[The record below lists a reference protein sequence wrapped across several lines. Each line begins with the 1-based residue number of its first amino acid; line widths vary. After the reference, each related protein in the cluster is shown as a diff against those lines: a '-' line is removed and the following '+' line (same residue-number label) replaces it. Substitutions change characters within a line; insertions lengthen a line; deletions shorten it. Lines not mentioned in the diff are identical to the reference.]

1 MKSFNYKQTP
11 IYYQDEGEGK
21 PLLLIHGFLENSSM
35 WNDFTKLWKSNF
47 RVIRIDLPGHGN
59 TPAHTYLHS
68 MAFYAQVCHQL
79 ITNLKLEKTIVV
91 GHSMGGYIGLELI
104 DQFPDKID
112 QLILLNSTALAD
124 SEERKAERTRAVKAI
139 QQFPE
144 AFVSMAVKNLFLPEN
159 QNRLKQAIE
168 KAIAEAKKCTTQG
181 IIATLEGLKTRRNH
195 QETLAKTKVKSTIV
209 AGKKDQVVNYA
220 STKQLAKETSTRLV
234 SLPGGHMSHLEFPQ
248 ETFEIISNLI
258 AKE

>member
-1 MKSFNYKQTP
+1 MKSFNFKQTP
-11 IYYQDEGEGK
+11 IYFKEEGEGK

-47 RVIRIDLPGHGN
+47 RVICLDLPGHGN
-59 TPAHTYLHS
+59 TAAHTYQHT

-79 ITNLKLEKTIVV
+79 MTNLKLENVIVV
-91 GHSMGGYIGLELI
+91 GHSMGGYIGLELV

-124 SEERKAERTRAVKAI
+124 SEERKAERARAIKAI

-144 AFVSMAVKNLFLPEN
+144 AFVSMAVKNLFLTED
-159 QNRLKQAIE
+159 QNRLAQVIEHAI
-168 KAIAEAKKCTTQG
+168 IEAKKCSTQG

-195 QETLAKTKVKSTIV
+195 QETLAKTKVKTTIV
-209 AGKKDQVVNYA
+209 AGKKDQVVKYA
-220 STKQLAKETSTRLV
+220 PTKQLAKETSTRLV

-258 AKE
+258 AKK